1 MKKYTKALI
10 IVALLLIGIT
20 VCRWKSNQVRRTN
33 SSMYLGYFTQ
43 VPPNYEELL
52 QETYGESPYYANF
65 GDVKI
70 SIEKTIKEKYYIV
83 YSWVNGDQ
91 SYFAVNSIIEN
102 TKKNKLNKDD
112 FHSMYIKD
120 DKGNTLFPLPYYSI
134 VDFPSD
140 QPLGWKQ
147 ILYVKFYPLDKDVKT
162 IDIYITYKGE
172 QKVIEDVPVS

>member
-10 IVALLLIGIT
+10 LVALLLTGIT
-20 VCRWKSNQVRRTN
+20 LWNWKSNQVISTDGN
-33 SSMYLGYFTQ
+33 MYLGYFTQ
-43 VPPNYEELL
+43 VAPNCEELL
-52 QETYGESPYYANF
+52 QQTYGESPYYANF
-65 GDVKI
+65 KDVKI
-70 SIEKTIKEKYYIV
+70 SIEKTIKEKYYVV

-112 FHSMYIKD
+112 FSSMYIKD

-134 VDFPSD
+134 VDFPPD

-162 IDIYITYKGE
+162 VDIYITYKGE
-172 QKVIEDVPVS
+172 QKVIKKVPVS

>member
-10 IVALLLIGIT
+10 VVALLLMGIT
-20 VCRWKSNQVRRTN
+20 VWNWKSNQVRLTN
-33 SSMYLGYFTQ
+33 GSIYLGYFTQ

-52 QETYGESPYYANF
+52 QQTYGQSPHYANF

-112 FHSMYIKD
+112 FSSMYIKD

-162 IDIYITYKGE
+162 VDIYITYKGE